1 MNLWIEAF
9 TVLAEVFLALYFF
22 SSFFTKNSDRSFLQ
36 YTLIAFYGIVIFL
49 LSWFAP
55 VSTVHTFLTI
65 VSTYLFVK
73 FYFRKPWLDSIYPT
87 FLYLVSAILA
97 DVLCGALLQITG
109 FSPGEI
115 LGDGPG
121 RIMYNTMTKLLH
133 LLCLYII
140 LSLTNLRYDRV
151 IILHTVPLCA
161 CLVLSFF
168 VCYYN
173 FISLISGAPPASIIV
188 ETSGLLV
195 INLIICAYVE
205 ILNNTYA
212 KQQEVILAK
221 QQLELRESYYQDL
234 VVRQEE
240 TRRLW
245 HDIKKYMATME
256 TLICQDRQAEAQ
268 QCLAKLQS
276 AFASAQN
283 TFNTG
288 NVTIDSIL
296 AYGMKNAAGFG
307 VTLSPQIWLN
317 SSLDIPASD
326 LFIIIGNTLDNAIE
340 ACSLLPGDGDRKVYL
355 SLVQKNHLLR
365 YEIRNK
371 FDPVKKP
378 KRKQIHGY
386 GLRNVFTC
394 VERNGGKM
402 VCTSDNE
409 YYTVSILLNV

>member
-161 CLVLSFF
+161 CL
-168 VCYYN
+168 
-173 FISLISGAPPASIIV
+173 
-188 ETSGLLV
+188 
-195 INLIICAYVE
+195 
-205 ILNNTYA
+205 
-212 KQQEVILAK
+212 
-221 QQLELRESYYQDL
+221 
-234 VVRQEE
+234 
-240 TRRLW
+240 
-245 HDIKKYMATME
+245 
-256 TLICQDRQAEAQ
+256 
-268 QCLAKLQS
+268 
-276 AFASAQN
+276 
-283 TFNTG
+283 
-288 NVTIDSIL
+288 
-296 AYGMKNAAGFG
+296 
-307 VTLSPQIWLN
+307 
-317 SSLDIPASD
+317 
-326 LFIIIGNTLDNAIE
+326 
-340 ACSLLPGDGDRKVYL
+340 
-355 SLVQKNHLLR
+355 
-365 YEIRNK
+365 
-371 FDPVKKP
+371 
-378 KRKQIHGY
+378 
-386 GLRNVFTC
+386 
-394 VERNGGKM
+394 
-402 VCTSDNE
+402 
-409 YYTVSILLNV
+409 